1 VRPPLPSLAAVIVA
15 AAVAGGCSTASQEG
29 AGRGASRGAVGG
41 MVAGA
46 VGTVFWGGD
55 AVNNALRAGAVGAAS
70 GAAVGAMDGAARD
83 REARG
88 TDMPPPAPTQPAARP
103 ASPPAGT
110 AAADPNAGLRALIGD
125 ANFAA
130 GEELARCR
138 HVTAMSRAER
148 AVATETVTA
157 RRGYALLIEAMAA
170 EESNNTARADDVYR
184 RWGEFDPARADRNAA
199 RAEALSGL
207 QKVQRIRQD
216 AGLPVL
222 CT

>member
-1 VRPPLPSLAAVIVA
+1 MRLPLRSLVAVIVA
-15 AAVAGGCSTASQEG
+15 AAVAAGCSTASQEG
-29 AGRGASRGAVGG
+29 ATRGASRGAVGG

-88 TDMPPPAPTQPAARP
+88 SDMPPPTPPAARP
-103 ASPPAGT
+103 AGQPAGT
-110 AAADPNAGLRALIGD
+110 AADANAALRALIGD

-138 HVTAMSRAER
+138 HVTAMARAER
-148 AVATETVTA
+148 AFATETVTA

-170 EESNNTARADDVYR
+170 EESNNITRADDVYR
-184 RWGEFDPARADRNAA
+184 RWAEFDPARADRNAA

>member
-1 VRPPLPSLAAVIVA
+1 VRLPLRSLVA
-15 AAVAGGCSTASQEG
+15 LVVTAAVAAGCSTASQEG
-29 AGRGASRGAVGG
+29 ASRGASRGAVGG

-55 AVNNALRAGAVGAAS
+55 VVNNALRAGAVGAAS

-83 REARG
+83 REPRG
-88 TDMPPPAPTQPAARP
+88 TDMPPPAQPAPAASQPAAT
-103 ASPPAGT
+103 AAGT
-110 AAADPNAGLRALIGD
+110 DPNAALRALIGD

-138 HVTAMSRAER
+138 HVTAMARAER
-148 AVATETVTA
+148 AFATETVTA

-170 EESNNTARADDVYR
+170 EESNNTTRADDVYR